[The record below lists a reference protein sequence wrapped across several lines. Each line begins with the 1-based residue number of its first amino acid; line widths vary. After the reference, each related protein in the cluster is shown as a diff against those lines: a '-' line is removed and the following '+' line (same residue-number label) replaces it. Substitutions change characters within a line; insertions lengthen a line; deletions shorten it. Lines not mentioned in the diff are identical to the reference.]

1 MTAER
6 CSHLPSGSR
15 WLRLR
20 FCVGNGVSTTVAIRC
35 LHYYYNIV
43 VMYTSYCHHSI
54 YLFGYNVLHNILRK
68 HCNQKDIKVMLKGT
82 DNILWS
88 VEFATYYTFWV
99 NYLKYEPYNHWPSYN
114 VIWMYTECSYA
125 QAYSASNLAHSAS
138 NLAHSASNLLCYT
151 QMLMFHDKFSQCS
164 HLRSGSRWRQR
175 GVAIC
180 DQAQGDGREV

>member
-125 QAYSASNLAHSAS
+125 QAYSASNRHI
-138 NLAHSASNLLCYT
+138 LLLTWHILLLTYYAT
-151 QMLMFHDKFSQCS
+151 
-164 HLRSGSRWRQR
+164 LRCLCFTTNFPN
-175 GVAIC
+175 VAIC
-180 DQAQGDGREV
+180 DQVQGDGREV